1 MASLEENRA
10 RDWDDI
16 RFIDTLMSRHS
27 EMHPRLAMVSLMTV
41 FRFLQLHCEDRDQ
54 TRDDVAGSPSD
65 YEEAVRRAR
74 SLRFSICTSSLYGDV
89 PVDVQLHVT
98 VLSNYVYH
106 FANYML
112 RREQVR
118 G

>member
-1 MASLEENRA
+1 MASLEENMA

-54 TRDDVAGSPSD
+54 TRDDVVGSPSD
-65 YEEAVRRAR
+65 YEDAVRRAR
-74 SLRFSICTSSLYGDV
+74 SLRFSICTSPLYGDV

-98 VLSNYVYH
+98 VLANYVYH

-112 RREQVR
+112 QNEPVR